1 MKFTK
6 NMTEG
11 NIYKAFLR
19 FAVPLLL
26 SYILSQAY
34 TTIDAVIA
42 GKFISDNALGA
53 ISATGSYELLFNSL
67 FSGFA
72 AGFGIYIAQQFGKGA
87 YGSVRQDLL
96 TMAGFVAVVSALVS
110 LLTVLFRN
118 PIMQYLKV
126 DPLLWEDA
134 EIYFVIYS
142 MGYVLAYVNMLL
154 IQTLYALGCTSFTLY
169 VSFIAAALKTGGNL
183 LCVLVLDLG
192 VAGLATVSVLSN
204 LAATVCYLLLL
215 RRSFR
220 ELGCEKKKYH
230 FQLSCIRS
238 SLGYALPAAIQ
249 QVSFHGVGMLIAP
262 SVNGLGAAATTGY
275 NISNRLYNLGTMS
288 LWAVTNAF
296 NSYTAQCVGKGD
308 HLRIKKG
315 LRAGYIL
322 NSIML
327 LPFVLILMLFAEPVI
342 SLFFSGDFT
351 GDAYGYA
358 LRYASLYLPFVY
370 VQLVGHVL
378 HSYMRCLG
386 SMKTVLG
393 ITIFGSAIRVL
404 STVLLVPV
412 MHIEGAYLGQI
423 ISWAADAAVSVAIV
437 LMFYRTDRQLKTI
450 VDRVREKTASR

>member
-11 NIYKAFLR
+11 NIYKSFLR

-26 SYILSQAY
+26 SYLLSQAY

-42 GKFISDNALGA
+42 GKFISENALGA
-53 ISATGSYELLFNSL
+53 ISATGSYDLMFNSL

-72 AGFGIYIAQQFGKGA
+72 AGFGIYIAQQFGKGDH
-87 YGSVRQDLL
+87 GSVRRDLL
-96 TMAGFVAVVSALVS
+96 TMAIFVAAISGVVS
-110 LLTVLFRN
+110 LTTIGFRDG
-118 PIMQYLKV
+118 ILHYLKV

-134 EIYFVIYS
+134 ETYFVIYT
-142 MGYVLAYVNMLL
+142 MGYALAYVNMLL

-169 VSFIAAALKTGGNL
+169 VSFIAAVLKTGGNL
-183 LCVLVLDLG
+183 LTVLVLDWG
-192 VAGLATVSVLSN
+192 VAGLAVFSVLSN

-215 RRSFR
+215 RKAFR
-220 ELGCEKKKYH
+220 ELNCPKEPYR
-230 FQLSCIRS
+230 FRFSCIRS
-238 SLGYALPAAIQ
+238 SLRYAIPAAVQ

-308 HLRIKKG
+308 PEKLPKG
-315 LRAGYIL
+315 LKAGFIL
-322 NSIML
+322 NSVML
-327 LPFVLILMLFAEPVI
+327 LPFVVTLALFAGPVV
-342 SLFFSGDFT
+342 SLFFPQGVT
-351 GDAYGYA
+351 GEAYSYA
-358 LRYASLYLPFVY
+358 MRYAALYLPFVY
-370 VQLVGHVL
+370 VQLIGHIL

-386 SMKTVLG
+386 SMTTVLG
-393 ITIFGSAIRVL
+393 ITIFGSTVRVIA
-404 STVLLVPV
+404 TILLVPG

-423 ISWAADAAVSVAIV
+423 ISWAADAVVSVAIV
-437 LMFYRTDRQLKTI
+437 LWLYRTPAQLKTI
-450 VDRVREKTASR
+450 TDRIRQTKQ